1 MAEEDKKEKVELD
14 RLKLPKAQARNNSE
28 ETEASIQQ
36 LHSDGLQKFLS
47 NPAERVR
54 EAYWHPNSPT
64 EFTHDEMMVYKECN
78 NEAFYYRGAP
88 AALIVGSLT
97 TFAAMSEK
105 IKPGRFGYIPKILAL
120 SGVAFIF
127 GKLSYGEQCTQKFLE
142 MESTK
147 YGNQAKII
155 REARGMPELIDP
167 NIITDPETT
176 QPYEQS
182 QETSLPVVSA
192 LTVPFQIAAS
202 LEKTPESTPK
212 SEDFNKLQS
221 KNKYGDVGYEHVK

>member
-1 MAEEDKKEKVELD
+1 
-14 RLKLPKAQARNNSE
+14 
-28 ETEASIQQ
+28 
-36 LHSDGLQKFLS
+36 
-47 NPAERVR
+47 
-54 EAYWHPNSPT
+54 
-64 EFTHDEMMVYKECN
+64 MV
-78 NEAFYYRGAP
+78 
-88 AALIVGSLT
+88 VGSLT

-167 NIITDPETT
+167 NIITG
-176 QPYEQS
+176 Y
-182 QETSLPVVSA
+182 
-192 LTVPFQIAAS
+192 FQ
-202 LEKTPESTPK
+202 
-212 SEDFNKLQS
+212 
-221 KNKYGDVGYEHVK
+221 

>member
-47 NPAERVR
+47 NPADRVR

-88 AALIVGSLT
+88 AALVVGSLT

-167 NIITDPETT
+167 NITETT
-176 QPYEQS
+176 QPYEQF
-182 QETSLPVVSA
+182 QHNIPVVSA

-202 LEKTPESTPK
+202 LDKTPETTAK
-212 SEDFNKLQS
+212 SPEDFKLQS
-221 KNKYGDVGYEHVK
+221 NNKYGDVGYEHVK